1 MCLAIPSKVIE
12 INEEENMVTVDTF
25 GATRTAVLDLM
36 PDPVEV
42 GDYVLL
48 HVGFAIRKIDEA
60 YAMEAL
66 ELYRQYLEED
76 EQKDNTE

>member
-25 GATRTAVLDLM
+25 GATRTAILDLM
-36 PDPVEV
+36 PEPVEV

-48 HVGFAIRKIDEA
+48 HVGFAIRKIDKE
-60 YAMEAL
+60 YAMESL
-66 ELYRQYLEED
+66 ELYKEYLEED
-76 EQKDNTE
+76 EQKLNTE